1 MFAHLIPQ
9 QDLHRLQ
16 QGRQHQVLQPDLRLE
31 VPPVTGMAAQLQADE
46 PRSWQDQTETELQ

>member
-16 QGRQHQVLQPDLRLE
+16 QGRQHQVLRPDLRLE
-31 VPPVTGMAAQLQADE
+31 VPLVTGMAAQLQADE
-46 PRSWQDQTETELQ
+46 PPNNLSHS